1 MKVLLKATAYLL
13 FILTLLGM
21 IAWGSLAIYY
31 SDIPWTFL
39 RHGLSITFA
48 LASILGFLLVRPRR
62 RAVLAFLVVFAA
74 LAAWWSSIPP
84 SNHRNWQPD
93 VAVLPY
99 ATTSGN
105 SVTLHNIR
113 NNHYRSEN
121 DYDVRHYDKT
131 FDLDE
136 LESMDLFLV
145 YWGSPAIAHT
155 IMSFGF
161 GDDEYVAVSIE
172 IRKEQ
177 GEDYS
182 PIKGF
187 FRQYEL
193 IYVVADERDVVR
205 LRPNYR
211 GENVYLY
218 RLRVPPETMR
228 AVLLNYMKR
237 INELTRE
244 PEWYNTLVVNCTT
257 SIRDNVPYAVRNPWS
272 WKLLLTGYLDELLYD
287 TGLVDRTLPFAELE
301 QLSRIDARS
310 KAANDD
316 PAYSARIREGL
327 PGMDPM

>member
-13 FILTLLGM
+13 FIAALLGM

-31 SDIPWTFL
+31 SDIPWVPL
-39 RHGLSITFA
+39 RHGLSVTFA
-48 LASILGFLLVRPRR
+48 LGSILGLLLVRPRR
-62 RAVLAFLVVFAA
+62 RAVLGFLVVFAA
-74 LAAWWSSIPP
+74 VVAWWTSIPP

-93 VAVLPY
+93 VAVLPH
-99 ATTSGN
+99 AAISGR
-105 SVTLHNIR
+105 SVKVHNVR
-113 NNHYRSEN
+113 NNHYRSET

-131 FDLDE
+131 FDLDK

-161 GDDEYVAVSIE
+161 GDDEYLAISIE
-172 IRKEQ
+172 TRKEQ

-205 LRPNYR
+205 LRSNYR

-218 RLRVPPETMR
+218 RLKVPPETMR
-228 AVLLNYMKR
+228 AVFLNYIKR
-237 INELTRE
+237 INGLTRE

-257 SIRDNVPYAVRNPWS
+257 SIRNNVPYAVRNPWS

-287 TGLVDRTLPFAELE
+287 TGMVDRTLPFTELK
-301 QLSRIDARS
+301 QSSRIDEHS
-310 KAANDD
+310 KAAHDD

-327 PGMDPM
+327 PGMDPT